1 MNGQLQAGTASS
13 LRVLHSRVVAPTSHA
28 FQEGPIM
35 AKGLILWLL
44 GVPGLLII
52 ALFVFGIL

>member
-1 MNGQLQAGTASS
+1 
-13 LRVLHSRVVAPTSHA
+13 
-28 FQEGPIM
+28 M

>member
-1 MNGQLQAGTASS
+1 MQAGTASS
-13 LRVLHSRVVAPTSHA
+13 LRVLHSRVVAPNSHA